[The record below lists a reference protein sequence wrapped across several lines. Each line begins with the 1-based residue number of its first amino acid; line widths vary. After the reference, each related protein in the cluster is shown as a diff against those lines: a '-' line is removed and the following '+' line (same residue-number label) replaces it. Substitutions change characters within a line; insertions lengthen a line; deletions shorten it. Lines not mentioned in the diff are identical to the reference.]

1 MENNEV
7 MNNVAAETVVE
18 TTANV
23 SDTEQSNYMLKR
35 MISDY
40 LAKLNLPTMEEILK
54 KVNEEDKPGVLSSM
68 HIKLLQCMVKDY
80 YKAIGQSI
88 EIAAKEQ
95 GITLKEG
102 ELSKIEEECL
112 DKLLSDYCL
121 SVKNAM
127 EQAPAAE

>member
-1 MENNEV
+1 MNGNEV
-7 MNNVAAETVVE
+7 INNVTDEVTVASV
-18 TTANV
+18 N
-23 SDTEQSNYMLKR
+23 DTEQANFMLKR

-40 LAKLNLPTMEEILK
+40 LDKLNLPTMEEILN
-54 KVNEEDKPGVLSSM
+54 KVNEVDQPGVLGNM

-80 YKAIGQSI
+80 YKATGQSI
-88 EIAAKEQ
+88 ELAAKEQ

-112 DKLLSDYCL
+112 DKLLADYCQ

-127 EQAPAAE
+127 AQAPVSE

>member
-80 YKAIGQSI
+80 YKATGKSI
-88 EIAAKEQ
+88 EVAAREQ

-102 ELSKIEEECL
+102 ELSKLEEKCI
-112 DKLLSDYCL
+112 DQLLADYCQ
-121 SVKNAM
+121 SVKNSLS
-127 EQAPAAE
+127 

>member
-1 MENNEV
+1 MNGNEV
-7 MNNVAAETVVE
+7 INNVTDEVTVTSV
-18 TTANV
+18 N
-23 SDTEQSNYMLKR
+23 DTEQANFMLKR

-54 KVNEEDKPGVLSSM
+54 KVNEVDQPGVLSSM

-80 YKAIGQSI
+80 YKATGQSI
-88 EIAAKEQ
+88 EVAAKEQ

-112 DKLLSDYCL
+112 DKLLADYCQ
-121 SVKNAM
+121 SVKNSM
-127 EQAPAAE
+127 EQVSASE